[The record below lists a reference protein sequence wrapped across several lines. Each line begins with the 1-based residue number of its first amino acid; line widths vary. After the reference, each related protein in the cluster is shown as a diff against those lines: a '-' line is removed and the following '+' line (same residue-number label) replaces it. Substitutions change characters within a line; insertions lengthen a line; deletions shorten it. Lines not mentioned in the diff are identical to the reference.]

1 MNISLN
7 PKSSGSLAFA
17 GGVIRKL
24 REDSGLSQA
33 ALCELMGGMDKSTLS
48 RIESGTLPL
57 SRQMVF
63 RIAKA
68 MGKRPEAILLQCLRE
83 EPEFRDHPDGKVATL
98 FEDLIQIFSREP
110 SAGVATISTSEL
122 PPQGTVSN

>member
-24 REDSGLSQA
+24 REDSGLSQT

-83 EPEFRDHPDGKVATL
+83 EPQFRDHPDGKVATL
-98 FEDLIQIFSREP
+98 FEDLIQIFSREA
-110 SAGVATISTSEL
+110 SAGGPTLSTSAS
-122 PPQGTVSN
+122 PPHDTVSN

>member
-17 GGVIRKL
+17 GGVIKKL
-24 REDSGLSQA
+24 REDGGLSQA

-57 SRQMVF
+57 SRQMVL

-83 EPEFRDHPDGKVATL
+83 EPEFRDHPDRKVAAL
-98 FEDLIQIFSREP
+98 FDDLIQIFS
-110 SAGVATISTSEL
+110 GKSEV
-122 PPQGTVSN
+122 GGDFRSSSKR

>member
-17 GGVIRKL
+17 GGVIKAL

-33 ALCELMGGMDKSTLS
+33 ALCELLGGMDKSTLS
-48 RIESGTLPL
+48 RIESGALPL
-57 SRQMVF
+57 SRQMLF

-68 MGKRPEAILLQCLRE
+68 MGKRPEALLLQCLIE
-83 EPEFRDHPDGKVATL
+83 EPEFRDHPDSKVATL
-98 FEDLIQIFSREP
+98 FDDLIQIYSR
-110 SAGVATISTSEL
+110 GSEVKGH
-122 PPQGTVSN
+122 PAHR